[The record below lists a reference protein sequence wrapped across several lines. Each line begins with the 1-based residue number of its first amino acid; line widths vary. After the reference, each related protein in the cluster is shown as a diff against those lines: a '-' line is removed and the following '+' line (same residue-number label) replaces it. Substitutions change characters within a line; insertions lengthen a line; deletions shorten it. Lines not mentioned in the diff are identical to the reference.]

1 MFVCSAKAAL
11 IQDMYENSSGFSEE
25 LAEEADL
32 LEELL
37 PPPEQPLSAETAIN
51 PARVADKMRL
61 FLFFIKFS
69 SL

>member
-1 MFVCSAKAAL
+1 
-11 IQDMYENSSGFSEE
+11 MYENSSGFSEE

-51 PARVADKMRL
+51 PERTADKMRL
-61 FLFFIKFS
+61 FLFFINFS